1 MSEIRIDADKAER
14 MIAQTLRDD
23 HKMLPAQANAVAEH
37 LCRRL
42 RSAMATPG
50 AQQLRQ
56 YRLIG
61 YYPYDDEPFKRALTE
76 RIIDANSRV
85 AREVWDIVRD
95 QCQDLPPTVAEAQ
108 RYR

>member
-23 HKMLPAQANAVAEH
+23 FKMLPAQANAAAEH

-42 RSAMATPG
+42 RCAMPTPG
-50 AQQLRQ
+50 AQQLAR

-61 YYPYDDEPFKRALTE
+61 SYPYGDPTFREALALK
-76 RIIDANSRV
+76 IADVNDAV
-85 AREVWDIVRD
+85 ARELWELVRD
-95 QCQDLPPTVAEAQ
+95 RCEDLPPSVAEAQ
-108 RYR
+108 RY

>member
-1 MSEIRIDADKAER
+1 MSEIRIDAAKAER

-23 HKMLPAQANAVAEH
+23 HKMLPAQANAAAEH

-42 RSAMATPG
+42 RSAMTTPG
-50 AQQLRQ
+50 AQQLRR

-61 YYPYDDEPFKRALTE
+61 YYPHDDEAFRRALTE
-76 RIIDANSRV
+76 RIIDANTRV

-95 QCQDLPPTVAEAQ
+95 HCEDLPPTVAEAQ
-108 RYR
+108 RY